1 MVNKLQALVLRGGG
15 ISGKFLLVFLLTR
28 DISLEFQGA
37 FSLMNTNVALLVI
50 FIGFDFYAYSNRL
63 IVKNPSELVAIL
75 KNSMVFFALAYL
87 LLLPAT
93 YLLNLFE
100 LVSKDLVFLFIVLVI
115 LEHLSQELF
124 RIYIA
129 IERVVFANVLF
140 FFKSGFWSW
149 AIVLYML
156 LKGSDGIDLKFILSL
171 WAISSF
177 LAVCIGLFFIPG
189 IKSFWSAKIDSTW
202 IKKGI
207 KVGLSI
213 FLATVFLKIIEFSDR
228 YLIDYFLGKTALGI
242 YAFYFQLANLVN
254 VIIFTL
260 YISFIYPRIF
270 RSVYDQDVAALK
282 KNKSEIFISSTV
294 IVAIFSVAF
303 FIFLPYILALAG
315 KSDLYDYQAVL
326 YVLIASALLLNFS
339 YSSHYVLIAGEKEK
353 SIIITTLCSCI
364 INVALNLLLI
374 PQIGVIGA
382 AIAAVIAAMTLW
394 LTKTYAEKS
403 IVNKW
408 PK

>member
-1 MVNKLQALVLRGGG
+1 M
-15 ISGKFLLVFLLTR
+15 
-28 DISLEFQGA
+28 
-37 FSLMNTNVALLVI
+37 
-50 FIGFDFYAYSNRL
+50 
-63 IVKNPSELVAIL
+63 
-75 KNSMVFFALAYL
+75 
-87 LLLPAT
+87 
-93 YLLNLFE
+93 
-100 LVSKDLVFLFIVLVI
+100 
-115 LEHLSQELF
+115 
-124 RIYIA
+124 
-129 IERVVFANVLF
+129 
-140 FFKSGFWSW
+140 
-149 AIVLYML
+149 
-156 LKGSDGIDLKFILSL
+156 
-171 WAISSF
+171 
-177 LAVCIGLFFIPG
+177 PG
-189 IKSFWSAKIDSTW
+189 IKAFWSAKIDSRW

-207 KVGLSI
+207 KVGMSI
-213 FLATVFLKIIEFSDR
+213 FLATLFLKIIEFSDR

-270 RSVYDQDVAALK
+270 RSVYDQDFAALK

-303 FIFLPYILALAG
+303 FIFLPYILSLAG

-353 SIIITTLCSCI
+353 LIIVTTLCSCI

-374 PQIGVIGA
+374 PRIGVIGA
-382 AIAAVIAAMTLW
+382 AIAAVVAAMTLW
-394 LTKTYAEKS
+394 LTKNYAEKT
-403 IVNKW
+403 IVSKW